1 MVNEKFM
8 DEMLLFT
15 SMLLQQP
22 SQRVRPSSL
31 ASERVFRR
39 DEQRGLSTVTFMT
52 VISAVL
58 DGESVDK

>member
-1 MVNEKFM
+1 VVNEKFM